1 MIGILIISHC
11 DIGKEILNAAELIMG
26 RIEAADAI
34 SITQTT
40 ESAELLKLI
49 AKKIQLLDQGQGVM
63 VLTDM
68 FGGTPSNLSLSFLE
82 KESIE
87 VLTGVNLPM
96 LVAIVQERDNLSLAK
111 LGEKAQD
118 AGRRSIAL
126 AGKLLA
132 TE

>member
-11 DIGKEILNAAELIMG
+11 NIGKEILNAAELIMG

-40 ESAELLKLI
+40 ESAELLRLI
-49 AKKIQLLDQGQGVM
+49 AKKIQLLDQGEGVM

-82 KESIE
+82 KDSIE

-118 AGRRSIAL
+118 AGKRSIAL
-126 AGKLLA
+126 NGKLLA

>member
-11 DIGKEILNAAELIMG
+11 NIGKEILNAAELIMG

-40 ESAELLKLI
+40 ESAELLRLI
-49 AKKIQLLDQGQGVM
+49 AKKIQLLDQGEGVM

-82 KESIE
+82 KDSIE

-118 AGRRSIAL
+118 AGKRSIAL